1 MRAQPPAGRK
11 QQSAGRYVLAAPAD
25 VPALRNVRQ
34 SEHLLSV
41 PFDHFGG
48 QHARHAAQQNAAA
61 AEHLL
66 QVLRAFLDGHATRDL
81 AHRRQ

>member
-1 MRAQPPAGRK
+1 MGAEAGCHLCRVRADN
-11 QQSAGRYVLAAPAD
+11 AAAQND
-25 VPALRNVRQ
+25 
-34 SEHLLSV
+34 HL
-41 PFDHFGG
+41 GG

-66 QVLRAFLDGHATRDL
+66 QVLRAFLDGHATRHL